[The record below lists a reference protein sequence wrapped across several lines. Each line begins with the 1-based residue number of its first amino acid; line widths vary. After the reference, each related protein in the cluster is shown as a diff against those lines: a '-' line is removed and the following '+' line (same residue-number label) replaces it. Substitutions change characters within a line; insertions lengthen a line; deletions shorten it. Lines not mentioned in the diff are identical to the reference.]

1 MAQEAQWRAGAAH
14 AASSAAAAAEALAA
28 HNMFPRPAMGCRGGG
43 ANGSRC
49 GSMDLGSR
57 RSSGDHSS
65 RRSSTEAA
73 AAAPRRGS
81 LDAHLPRP
89 GGLVSSRRNS
99 CEWGDHLS
107 NSSRRSS
114 LEETLQLGG
123 RNPLLST
130 PGSMLACSPG
140 ASSSAAC
147 RTPAQ
152 GRDYSAAGYMTSS
165 SAKSSASTVAVS
177 SSPPVAVAGPG
188 GVRLAASPGSAG
200 MQAMRGVTVT
210 PLGLPAR
217 STGALASSVSACAPS
232 VMGMGP
238 PPPAVAPV
246 EPLGW
251 ACDRGVLSDT
261 SNLLVVSAGMAPMSV
276 SVSNAL
282 AAPQHSSYQQQ
293 QRRCSNE
300 DVALTPCG
308 YPGDTLVLSDMGG
321 DWGQAMGSCWDVDS
335 LATSAASLLVLDDTL
350 LAAHNSANLLPNPLE
365 LAAGAPAVSG
375 LPALVGSSS
384 TGAAAAAALGGG
396 APQGSLVGLE
406 EMAEEVEMLQVPLTP
421 QQARLVAGNM
431 AAISSASGAR
441 LALSPAAGTHSLLL
455 TLTGSLG
462 QLLEARQL
470 VKALVAPSPAAWMG

>member
-1 MAQEAQWRAGAAH
+1 
-14 AASSAAAAAEALAA
+14 
-28 HNMFPRPAMGCRGGG
+28 
-43 ANGSRC
+43 
-49 GSMDLGSR
+49 
-57 RSSGDHSS
+57 
-65 RRSSTEAA
+65 
-73 AAAPRRGS
+73 
-81 LDAHLPRP
+81 
-89 GGLVSSRRNS
+89 
-99 CEWGDHLS
+99 
-107 NSSRRSS
+107 
-114 LEETLQLGG
+114 
-123 RNPLLST
+123 
-130 PGSMLACSPG
+130 
-140 ASSSAAC
+140 
-147 RTPAQ
+147 
-152 GRDYSAAGYMTSS
+152 
-165 SAKSSASTVAVS
+165 
-177 SSPPVAVAGPG
+177 
-188 GVRLAASPGSAG
+188 
-200 MQAMRGVTVT
+200 
-210 PLGLPAR
+210 
-217 STGALASSVSACAPS
+217 
-232 VMGMGP
+232 
-238 PPPAVAPV
+238 
-246 EPLGW
+246 
-251 ACDRGVLSDT
+251 VLSDT